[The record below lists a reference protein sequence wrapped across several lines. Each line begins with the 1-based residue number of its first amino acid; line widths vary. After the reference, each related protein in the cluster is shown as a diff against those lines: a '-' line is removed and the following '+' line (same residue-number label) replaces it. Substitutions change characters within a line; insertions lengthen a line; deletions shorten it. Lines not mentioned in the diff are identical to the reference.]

1 MDALACTLDCSTK
14 THFMQN
20 SGKEKVARFI
30 KKKKKKKKGFY
41 TSERLEERQRVTS
54 RRVGLE
60 TKSAGS
66 LRQHKDGRG
75 LGDKA
80 PTLSLPQRRNRGRVK
95 GVKKEYTERE
105 DLKL

>member
-20 SGKEKVARFI
+20 SGKEKVARF
-30 KKKKKKKKGFY
+30 KKKKKGFY

-80 PTLSLPQRRNRGRVK
+80 PTLSLPQRR
-95 GVKKEYTERE
+95 
-105 DLKL
+105 

>member
-14 THFMQN
+14 THPMQN
-20 SGKEKVARFI
+20 SGKEKVARF
-30 KKKKKKKKGFY
+30 KTKKKGFY

-80 PTLSLPQRRNRGRVK
+80 PTLSLPQRR
-95 GVKKEYTERE
+95 
-105 DLKL
+105 